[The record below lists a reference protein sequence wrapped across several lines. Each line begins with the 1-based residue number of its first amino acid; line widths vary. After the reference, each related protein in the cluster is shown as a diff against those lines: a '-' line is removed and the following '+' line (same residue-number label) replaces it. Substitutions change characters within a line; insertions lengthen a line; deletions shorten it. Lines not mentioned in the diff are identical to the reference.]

1 MIKFFKNI
9 PKFFKE
15 VADELKKVSWSNRR
29 DLIDAALLVVAAI
42 FVLTIYIFAVDL
54 GLAKVMENLLK

>member
-1 MIKFFKNI
+1 MA
-9 PKFFKE
+9 E
-15 VADELKKVSWSNRR
+15 ELKKVSWSNRR